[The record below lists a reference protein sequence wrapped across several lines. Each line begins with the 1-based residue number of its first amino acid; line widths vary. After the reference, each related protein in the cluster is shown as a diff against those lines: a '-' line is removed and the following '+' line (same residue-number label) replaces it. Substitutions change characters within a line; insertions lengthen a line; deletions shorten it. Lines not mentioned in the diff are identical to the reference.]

1 MANKRVRNTRIIIRL
16 SQRGQNL
23 ELQETTTKKQTNMSN
38 LFKVVVTARVST
50 TDPTEKST
58 FTTTSK
64 TILLV
69 SCDHQD
75 PNCIEMEYC
84 ISAIPTNKQIIS
96 KDNIK
101 NLLLTW
107 NIGVML
113 LQQTL
118 VSSAITPDC
127 SCYHSKQGWHNIPTD
142 PHSSFSWMNLK
153 LNIKSKVYDTRATLL
168 SQSGLHP

>member
-1 MANKRVRNTRIIIRL
+1 MAQHNTMIIIRL
-16 SQRGQNL
+16 RQRGQNL
-23 ELQETTTKKQTNMSN
+23 ELQETTARKQTNMWN
-38 LFKVVVTARVST
+38 LFKVST
-50 TDPTEKST
+50 TDPADKPTC
-58 FTTTSK
+58 TTTSK

-84 ISAIPTNKQIIS
+84 ISAIPTNKQIIA

-107 NIGVML
+107 NSGVML
-113 LQQTL
+113 LQQIL

-127 SCYHSKQGWHNIPTD
+127 SCYHSNQGWHNIPID

-153 LNIKSKVYDTRATLL
+153 LNIKSKVYATRATLL